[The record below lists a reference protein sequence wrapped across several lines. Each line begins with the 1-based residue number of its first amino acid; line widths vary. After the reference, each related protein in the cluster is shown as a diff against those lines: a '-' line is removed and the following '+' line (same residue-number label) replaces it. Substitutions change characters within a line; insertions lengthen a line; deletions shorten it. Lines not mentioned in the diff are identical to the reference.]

1 MGAVAATSPPDLS
14 LIMPCYNEEQVVGYT
29 IPRLCRAFAAAGYRL
44 ELVAC
49 DNGSTDRTGEILRD
63 LEAQGLPVVIHR
75 IERNEGYGKGVLES
89 IPVCTSPWIGII
101 PADGQ
106 VDAEDVVRVYE
117 SVSRSDGRVLA
128 KVYRRFRLDG
138 PIRAV
143 VSFGYNGF
151 MRLLWPQLGLSD
163 VNGSPKMMHASLIRA
178 MKLRSNDW
186 LLDPEMMIKAQIMG
200 LKIIEMNVFARM
212 REHGMSKV
220 EATTVWT
227 FLRKLLGFRFGSEMA
242 AWRREWAERGAGEV
256 VEALASTRADAI
268 APTAGPRAEAG

>member
-1 MGAVAATSPPDLS
+1 VTGNDPAARRPADLS
-14 LIMPCYNEEQVVGYT
+14 LIMPCYNEEQVIGYT
-29 IPRLCRAFAAAGYRL
+29 IPRLCRAFQAAGYRL

-49 DNGSTDRTGEILRD
+49 DNGSSDRSGEILAELAD
-63 LEAQGLPVVIHR
+63 HGLPIVIHR
-75 IERNEGYGKGVLES
+75 VEHNEGYGKGVLDS
-89 IPVCTSPWIGII
+89 LPRCSAPWIGII

-117 SVSRSDGRVLA
+117 SVARSDGRVLA

-138 PIRAV
+138 PVRAL
-143 VSFGYNGF
+143 VSFFYNLF

-163 VNGSPKMMHASLIRA
+163 VNGSPKMMHASVIRA
-178 MKLRSNDW
+178 MKLRSKDW

-220 EATTVWT
+220 QATTVWT
-227 FLRKLLGFRFGSEMA
+227 FVRKLLRFRFGREMA
-242 AWRREWAERGAGEV
+242 NWRREWEQRGADEV
-256 VEALASTRADAI
+256 VAALA
-268 APTAGPRAEAG
+268 AGPGVGRGPLA